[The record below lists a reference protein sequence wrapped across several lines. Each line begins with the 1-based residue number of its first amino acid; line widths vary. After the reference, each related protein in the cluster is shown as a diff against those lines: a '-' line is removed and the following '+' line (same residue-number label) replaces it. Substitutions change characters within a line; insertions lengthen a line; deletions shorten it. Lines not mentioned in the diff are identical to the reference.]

1 MKHMK
6 RFMALFAA
14 LALVLAMAAP
24 AFAEKID
31 TSNHSFSAY
40 KIFSASL
47 DDGKLTGIEWGADV
61 DGNAIL
67 AALRA
72 DPITGSEFNDE
83 VTTASKVAEVLS
95 TWKGETNEKTLQ
107 FAKIVAKHLKSTATP
122 VTGTNGQ
129 ITFSETGYYLIVD
142 TTNTENVADAKNLTL
157 LNVAEARKIVTIQ
170 AKGEYPT
177 VEKKVKENI
186 KYTSD
191 DSYGTGYNDTADYN
205 IGDSIPFKLIGTVPD
220 MSQYSSYKYTFHD
233 TLAKSFNAP
242 SKGDVKVYVSSDKA
256 GTGKTEI
263 TEKFSVTVDATKNE
277 ITVSTDELNKI
288 DGVTADK
295 YILVEYSAVLNSN
308 AAINNDNV
316 RETTEGNVNKVYLT
330 YSNNP
335 NGSGEGKT
343 IEDKVI
349 VFTYKVGVTK
359 VDATNNNAPLK
370 GVQFKLY
377 KKTNETEKKWVQVD
391 ENGKV
396 TGWVNNEASGSV
408 LESDENG
415 KFSVIGLDNGS
426 YWIKETKGLPGYNAI
441 EDTEVKVVA
450 DTSNGQNGQGATNE
464 LTSVKVNDGTDIT
477 IENRIG
483 ATLPGTGGIGTTIF
497 YLIGGGLMV
506 AAAVLLIAKKRMENK

>member
-6 RFMALFAA
+6 RFVALLAA

-67 AALRA
+67 AALKT

-95 TWKGETNEKTLQ
+95 TWKEETNEKTLQ

-157 LNVAEARKIVTIQ
+157 LNVAEARKTVTIK

-186 KYTSD
+186 KFTTD
-191 DSYGTGYNDTADYN
+191 DGYGAGYNDTADYN

-220 MSQYSSYKYTFHD
+220 MSQYSSYEYTFHD

-242 SKGDVKVYVSSDKA
+242 SKDDVKVYVSSDKA
-256 GTGKTEI
+256 GTGKIEI
-263 TEKFSVTVDATKNE
+263 TEKFSVSVDTAKNE
-277 ITVSTDELNKI
+277 ITVSTSELNKI
-288 DGVTADK
+288 DGVTAGK

-308 AAINNDNV
+308 AAINNGNV
-316 RETTEGNVNKVYLT
+316 GETTEGNVNKVYLT

-359 VDATNNNAPLK
+359 VDATNGNAPLK
-370 GVQFKLY
+370 DVEFKLY
-377 KKTNETEKKWVQVD
+377 KKTNGTEQKWVQVD
-391 ENGKV
+391 SNGKV
-396 TGWVNNEASGSV
+396 TGWVDKEADGSV
-408 LESDENG
+408 LKSDADG
-415 KFSVIGLDNGS
+415 KFSVIGLDDGS
-426 YWIKETKGLPGYNAI
+426 YWIKETKGLPGYNTIA
-441 EDTEVKVVA
+441 DTEVKVAA
-450 DTSNGQNGQGATNE
+450 DTNNGQHGQGATNE
-464 LTSVKVNDGTDIT
+464 LTSVKVNGGTDIT
-477 IENRIG
+477 IENRMG
-483 ATLPGTGGIGTTIF
+483 ATLPGTGGIGTTVF

>member
-14 LALVLAMAAP
+14 LALVLAMAVP
-24 AFAEKID
+24 AFAEKIN

-67 AALRA
+67 TELKA
-72 DPITGSEFNDE
+72 DPITSSAFSDE

-107 FAKIVAKHLKSTATP
+107 FAKIVAKHLQSAATP

-129 ITFSETGYYLIVD
+129 ITFSQTGYYLIVD
-142 TTNTENVADAKNLTL
+142 TTLTENVADAKNLTL
-157 LNVAEARKIVTIQ
+157 LNVAEAGEIVNIK

-186 KYTSD
+186 KYTRD
-191 DSYGTGYNDTADYN
+191 DGYGTGYNDTADYN

-220 MSQYSSYKYTFHD
+220 MSQYISYKYTFHD

-242 SKGDVKVYVSSDKA
+242 NEDDVKVYVSSDKA

-263 TEKFSVTVDATKNE
+263 TEKFSVSVDTAKNE
-277 ITVSTDELNKI
+277 ITVSTSELNKI
-288 DGVTADK
+288 DGVTAGK
-295 YILVEYSAVLNSN
+295 YILVEYSAVLNSS
-308 AAINNDNV
+308 AAINNGNV
-316 RETTEGNVNKVYLT
+316 GETTEGNVNKVYLT

-359 VDATNNNAPLK
+359 VDATNHNAPLK
-370 GVQFKLY
+370 DVEFKLY
-377 KKTNETEKKWVQVD
+377 KKTDDAKQEWVQVD
-391 ENGKV
+391 SNGKV
-396 TGWVNNEASGSV
+396 TGWVDNEASGSV
-408 LESDENG
+408 LKSGADG
-415 KFSVIGLDNGS
+415 KFSVIGLDDGS

-441 EDTEVKVVA
+441 EDTEVTVAA
-450 DTSNGQNGQGATNE
+450 DTSNGQYGQGATNE
-464 LTSVKVNDGTDIT
+464 LKAVTVNGGTDIT
-477 IENRIG
+477 IENRMG
-483 ATLPGTGGIGTTIF
+483 ATLPTTGGIGTTIF